1 VGGVQ
6 QETKPKS
13 GGDLRIFRLIL
24 LATDIQAYILDGIH
38 PAQLTLADF
47 MKAFPNDWAEQRVYF
62 GVMIVSVS

>member
-1 VGGVQ
+1 VGDVQ
-6 QETKPKS
+6 HETKPKN

-24 LATDIQAYILDGIH
+24 LAMGIQADILDSIH

-47 MKAFPNDWAEQRVYF
+47 MNAFPNDWTEQRVYF